1 MAMTSATPM
10 LMSGFLRVRAE
21 NPSAS
26 GLTRDAP
33 PRETCRASCPT
44 HDHHQ
49 QRVAVQLR
57 TGDQTTHGVVVEPR
71 SAGVVFS
78 VRVPLAQIQ

>member
-26 GLTRDAP
+26 GLTGDAP
-33 PRETCRASCPT
+33 HRETCRASCPT

-57 TGDQTTHGVVVEPR
+57 TGDQTAHGVVVEPR

-78 VRVPLAQIQ
+78 VRVPLAQVQ